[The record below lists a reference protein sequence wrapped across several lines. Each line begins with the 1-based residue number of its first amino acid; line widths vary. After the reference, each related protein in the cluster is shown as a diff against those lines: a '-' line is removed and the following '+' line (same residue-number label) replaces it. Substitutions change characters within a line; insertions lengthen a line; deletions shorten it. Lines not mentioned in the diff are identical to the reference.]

1 MRNPD
6 YFENLHL
13 IGIFVGVPDMNKE
26 TTGYVSL
33 GSITD
38 AEKTVA

>member
-1 MRNPD
+1 
-6 YFENLHL
+6 
-13 IGIFVGVPDMNKE
+13 VGVPDMNKE

-33 GSITD
+33 GAITD